1 VTEIPEHLLQRSR
14 ERRAAIGGEEAPS
27 EEAAPAGEAVEPAP
41 AATPA
46 PAAAEVEVPEPE
58 PEPIRPEVAAAL
70 RRKKIPY
77 WAMPV
82 LAALPLWAYVYQ
94 ATLEPAPSGELT
106 PLDAGAEVYVS
117 SACAGCHGAGG
128 AGNASVPG
136 FDDVLDVFPDFRD
149 HLMWVR
155 IGNEGWYGASGTEV
169 YGATDKAGNGGK
181 MPAHPQLTDQQLAEV
196 VLYERVEFGGMEEEG
211 EEYELLLQIA
221 EGDLTFEEAGLGEL
235 SQAAGVDEANLVA
248 G

>member
-1 VTEIPEHLLQRSR
+1 
-14 ERRAAIGGEEAPS
+14 
-27 EEAAPAGEAVEPAP
+27 
-41 AATPA
+41 
-46 PAAAEVEVPEPE
+46 
-58 PEPIRPEVAAAL
+58 
-70 RRKKIPY
+70 
-77 WAMPV
+77 
-82 LAALPLWAYVYQ
+82 
-94 ATLEPAPSGELT
+94 
-106 PLDAGAEVYVS
+106 
-117 SACAGCHGAGG
+117 
-128 AGNASVPG
+128 
-136 FDDVLDVFPDFRD
+136 
-149 HLMWVR
+149 VR